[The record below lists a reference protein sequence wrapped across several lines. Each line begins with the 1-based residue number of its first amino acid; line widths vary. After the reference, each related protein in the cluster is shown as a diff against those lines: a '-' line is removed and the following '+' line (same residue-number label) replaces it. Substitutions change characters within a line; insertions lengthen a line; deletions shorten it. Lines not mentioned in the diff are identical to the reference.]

1 MPTSKNQKR
10 GGYYVNNKTRNSK
23 HSFSKSKYFQYIA
36 KQQYNN
42 YRRSFSKKN
51 RGSRSYTSSIA

>member
-1 MPTSKNQKR
+1 MPTRKNQKR
-10 GGYYVNNKTRNSK
+10 GGYYINNKTRNK
-23 HSFSKSKYFQYIA
+23 KKSLYKSNYFKYIA

-51 RGSRSYTSSIA
+51 RGSRSYRTSIA